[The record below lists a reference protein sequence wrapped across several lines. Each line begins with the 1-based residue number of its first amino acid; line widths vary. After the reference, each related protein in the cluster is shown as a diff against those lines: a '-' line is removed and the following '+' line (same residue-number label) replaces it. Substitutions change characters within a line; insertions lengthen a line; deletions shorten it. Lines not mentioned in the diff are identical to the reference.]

1 MPQESSIADTPSD
14 ATPMTTLTPART
26 TLALLLLTAACSTS
40 APRSASSASVRA
52 PAPEEAPLIVVP
64 ATEPREQTADQQ
76 VQQVLNRLGFG
87 PRPGDVAKVRAMGVD
102 QWIALQLAPHRIEDG
117 AADRIVASYE
127 MLGKPTSELV
137 GMYDQGQMAIR
148 QQQKRAAQQ
157 GDSNSKKDLR
167 AEVLQGNPQLRE
179 QLRQNQ
185 RILGD
190 VQSAKLARAV
200 ISDRQLQE
208 VMTDFWENHFTVF
221 AGKGLDRIF
230 IPAYDRDVIRPRA
243 LGNFRDLLGA
253 VAKSPAMLF
262 YLDQWQ
268 SAADSTHP
276 TLVAA
281 RQQRPGARGGAG
293 VRPGAAGKGAGLS
306 MDQIDRIA
314 QNGNLTAEQRKRLEA
329 MTPEQRMQV
338 IQQRA
343 QQAQKGKRG
352 LNENYARELM
362 ELHTLGVDGGYTQQ
376 DIIEVA
382 RALTGWTMN
391 PRLDAEFTFRPEIHD
406 AGQKVVLG
414 HVLPAGR
421 GIEDGEAVLDIV
433 ARHPA
438 TAHFIALKLAT
449 RLVSDAPPAAVVN
462 RAAETFTKT
471 DGNIREVVR
480 TIVTSPEFFSRTAY
494 RSKVKSPFELVA
506 SALRAVGAQ
515 PDTTMRSAQMVGFL
529 GAPIWGHQA
538 PNGWPETGEA
548 WMNSGAILNRINF
561 GLGLAAGRFP
571 GATLAQWS
579 ETEHLRTAS
588 REAQVDAV
596 VLAFFGGQASPD
608 TRQILLSGE
617 NPLAAKLAATVAPD
631 SASTEVAS
639 MTMGGDAPM
648 RGRAGP
654 PAKNGAPR
662 PALARGMGQPV
673 QLNGLAQVVG
683 LAIGAPEFQRR

>member
-1 MPQESSIADTPSD
+1 M
-14 ATPMTTLTPART
+14 MTLMPART
-26 TLALLLLTAACSTS
+26 TFAFLLLTAACSTS
-40 APRSASSASVRA
+40 APRTASSAGA
-52 PAPEEAPLIVVP
+52 PTPVIVVSP
-64 ATEPREQTADQQ
+64 TEPREQTADQQ

-102 QWIALQLAPHRIEDG
+102 QWIALQLAPDRIEDS

-127 MLGKPTSELV
+127 MLARPTVELV
-137 GMYDQGQMAIR
+137 AMYDQGQLAIR
-148 QQQKRAAQQ
+148 QQQKQQAQQ
-157 GDSNSKKDLR
+157 GDSNSKKNIR
-167 AEVLQGNPQLRE
+167 AELLQNNPQLRD

-230 IPAYDRDVIRPRA
+230 IPAYDRDVIRPNA
-243 LGNFRDLLGA
+243 LGKFRDLLGA

-268 SAADSTHP
+268 SAADSAHP

-281 RQQRPGARGGAG
+281 RRQAAR
-293 VRPGAAGKGAGLS
+293 
-306 MDQIDRIA
+306 
-314 QNGNLTAEQRKRLEA
+314 
-329 MTPEQRMQV
+329 
-338 IQQRA
+338 
-343 QQAQKGKRG
+343 GKRG

-362 ELHTLGVDGGYTQQ
+362 ELHTLGVDGGYTQR

-391 PRLDAEFTFRPEIHD
+391 PRVAAEFVFRPEIHD

-421 GIEDGEAVLDIV
+421 GIADGEAVLDIV

-449 RLVSDAPPAAVVN
+449 RFVSDAPPPALVA
-462 RAAETFTKT
+462 RAAQTFLETGG
-471 DGNIREVVR
+471 DIREVVR
-480 TIVTSPEFFSRTAY
+480 TIVTSPEFFSRGAY

-515 PDTTMRSAQMVGFL
+515 PDTTMRSAQIVGFL
-529 GAPIWGHQA
+529 GAPIFGHQA

-571 GATLAQWS
+571 GASLAQWS
-579 ETEHLRTAS
+579 ETELLGNATRDQ
-588 REAQVDAV
+588 QVDAV
-596 VLAFFGGQASPD
+596 ILAFFGGQASPD
-608 TRQILLSGE
+608 SRQILKSGE
-617 NPLAAKLAATVAPD
+617 NPLAAKRAATVNPD
-631 SASTEVAS
+631 N
-639 MTMGGDAPM
+639 
-648 RGRAGP
+648 
-654 PAKNGAPR
+654 AK
-662 PALARGMGQPV
+662 GQQV
-673 QLNGLAQVVG
+673 QLHGLAEVVG

>member
-1 MPQESSIADTPSD
+1 
-14 ATPMTTLTPART
+14 
-26 TLALLLLTAACSTS
+26 
-40 APRSASSASVRA
+40 
-52 PAPEEAPLIVVP
+52 
-64 ATEPREQTADQQ
+64 
-76 VQQVLNRLGFG
+76 
-87 PRPGDVAKVRAMGVD
+87 
-102 QWIALQLAPHRIEDG
+102 
-117 AADRIVASYE
+117 
-127 MLGKPTSELV
+127 
-137 GMYDQGQMAIR
+137 MYDQGQLAIR
-148 QQQKRAAQQ
+148 QQQKQQAQQ
-157 GDSNSKKDLR
+157 GDSNSKKNIR
-167 AEVLQGNPQLRE
+167 AELLQNNPQLRDH
-179 QLRQNQ
+179 LRQNQ

-230 IPAYDRDVIRPRA
+230 IPAYDRDVIRPNA
-243 LGNFRDLLGA
+243 LGKFRDLLGA

-268 SAADSTHP
+268 SAADSAHP

-281 RQQRPGARGGAG
+281 RRQAAR
-293 VRPGAAGKGAGLS
+293 
-306 MDQIDRIA
+306 
-314 QNGNLTAEQRKRLEA
+314 
-329 MTPEQRMQV
+329 
-338 IQQRA
+338 
-343 QQAQKGKRG
+343 GKRG

-362 ELHTLGVDGGYTQQ
+362 ELHTLGVDGGYTQR

-391 PRLDAEFTFRPEIHD
+391 PRVAAEFVFRPEIHD

-421 GIEDGEAVLDIV
+421 GIADGEAVLDIV

-449 RLVSDAPPAAVVN
+449 RFVSDAPPPALVA
-462 RAAETFTKT
+462 RAAQTFLETGG
-471 DGNIREVVR
+471 DIREVVR
-480 TIVTSPEFFSRTAY
+480 TIVTSPEFFSRNAY

-515 PDTTMRSAQMVGFL
+515 PDTTMRSAQIVGFL
-529 GAPIWGHQA
+529 GAPIFGHQA

-561 GLGLAAGRFP
+561 GLGLAAGHFP
-571 GATLAQWS
+571 GASLAQWS
-579 ETEHLRTAS
+579 ETELLENATRDQ
-588 REAQVDAV
+588 QVDAV

-608 TRQILLSGE
+608 SRQILKSGE
-617 NPLAAKLAATVAPD
+617 NPLAAKRAATVNPD
-631 SASTEVAS
+631 N
-639 MTMGGDAPM
+639 
-648 RGRAGP
+648 
-654 PAKNGAPR
+654 AK
-662 PALARGMGQPV
+662 GQQV
-673 QLNGLAQVVG
+673 QLHGLAEVVG